1 MDIDLNW
8 YQVRGI
14 VPGDPIP
21 LTGQQKD
28 QKMSAAE
35 TNWQSFLAPDSDL
48 PPDVFFLVNDEENR
62 GESPTIGAH
71 KFILAG
77 VSPVFRGM
85 FYGPLKEERE
95 VVEVKETTYE
105 AFDTLVKYIYH
116 PPGGPP
122 FNLNQI
128 NCPQKLFELLTLAT
142 KYQMLKLATLTSDAL
157 ESLTLNRE
165 NMIFTATVAKNY
177 KEVFCDLST
186 KMTLKC
192 LKFLIETTSSGGDVC
207 ALIKETAENFPAANL
222 DILRELIDVGG
233 AILQLPGILV
243 NPEEEIVLIQLNG

>member
-1 MDIDLNW
+1 
-8 YQVRGI
+8 
-14 VPGDPIP
+14 
-21 LTGQQKD
+21 
-28 QKMSAAE
+28 MSAVE
-35 TNWQSFLAPDSDL
+35 TNWQSFLARDSDL

-85 FYGPLKEERE
+85 FYGRLKEERE

-128 NCPQKLFELLTLAT
+128 NLLNSAFLASI
-142 KYQMLKLATLTSDAL
+142 LKL
-157 ESLTLNRE
+157 
-165 NMIFTATVAKNY
+165 VA
-177 KEVFCDLST
+177 
-186 KMTLKC
+186 
-192 LKFLIETTSSGGDVC
+192 I
-207 ALIKETAENFPAANL
+207 A
-222 DILRELIDVGG
+222 
-233 AILQLPGILV
+233 
-243 NPEEEIVLIQLNG
+243 

>member
-1 MDIDLNW
+1 MHSSVSGVYFLVSGRTISKLKKAAHKNSQLALSLVSSEGESSLQCEQTHVNSIHLLIAGQVNTHSLLVWTGTVDIDLNW

-21 LTGQQKD
+21 LTDQQKD

-62 GESPTIGAH
+62 GGSPTIGAH

-95 VVEVKETTYE
+95 VVEVKETTYK
-105 AFDTLVKYIYH
+105 AFDTLSGEGNSEA
-116 PPGGPP
+116 P
-122 FNLNQI
+122 
-128 NCPQKLFELLTLAT
+128 LA
-142 KYQMLKLATLTSDAL
+142 L
-157 ESLTLNRE
+157 
-165 NMIFTATVAKNY
+165 
-177 KEVFCDLST
+177 
-186 KMTLKC
+186 
-192 LKFLIETTSSGGDVC
+192 
-207 ALIKETAENFPAANL
+207 
-222 DILRELIDVGG
+222 
-233 AILQLPGILV
+233 
-243 NPEEEIVLIQLNG
+243 